1 MGKCHCI
8 QKRLEVFTIKLAEM
22 LIRDVAFLNMHQAVY
37 TTENEY
43 FLVPVKNL
51 EKMILA
57 YAAKEIGIDYA
68 NVSGSQQLS

>member
-1 MGKCHCI
+1 
-8 QKRLEVFTIKLAEM
+8 M

-68 NVSGSQQLS
+68 NVAGSQQLS